1 MPMSTADGPPRAAE
15 AFAQSLVVD
24 AQGFVV
30 AGAYFNEAGDDVGEA
45 IAAHLAG
52 IGDEAARAVKFLDL
66 GEWRSIVFE
75 TETMA
80 VGVSPGEA
88 GATVVVAAP
97 RAMPLGMLR
106 RTLARRTSAAIR
118 AVTGG
123 TQ

>member
-1 MPMSTADGPPRAAE
+1 MPMSSADGKQRTSDV
-15 AFAQSLVVD
+15 FAQSLVVD

-30 AGAYFNEAGDDVGEA
+30 AGAYFTDDGDDVGEA
-45 IAAHLAG
+45 MAAHLTG
-52 IGDEAARAVKFLDL
+52 IGDEAARAVRFLDL

-75 TETMA
+75 TETTV
-80 VGVSPGEA
+80 VGVAPGEA

-118 AVTGG
+118 AVGG
-123 TQ
+123 VE

>member
-1 MPMSTADGPPRAAE
+1 MSTADGQGRTSG

-24 AQGFVV
+24 AHGFVV
-30 AGAYFNEAGDDVGEA
+30 AGAYFNDAGDDVGEA

-123 TQ
+123 TE